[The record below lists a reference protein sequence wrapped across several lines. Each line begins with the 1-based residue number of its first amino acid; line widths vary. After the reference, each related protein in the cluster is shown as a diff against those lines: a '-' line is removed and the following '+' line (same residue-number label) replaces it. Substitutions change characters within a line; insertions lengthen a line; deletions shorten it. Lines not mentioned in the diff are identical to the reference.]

1 MTPRACLSIMAVLAG
16 CLLAACGDGPD
27 PPPTEYVEPTRPPLP
42 PVGSCIGVLDALGG
56 VAIPCDSEEAL
67 YRVLAYQEAG
77 DDTRCPAETTYT
89 AGLAVVPVLSVCYGD
104 PIPGGE

>member
-1 MTPRACLSIMAVLAG
+1 MTRHVGLSLVAAIGVLFV
-16 CLLAACGDGPD
+16 AACGDGPD
-27 PPPTEYVEPTRPPLP
+27 PPPTEYVEPTRPPLL
-42 PVGSCIGVLDALGG
+42 PVGSCIGEVDAVGG

-67 YRVLAYQEAG
+67 YRILAYQEAG

-89 AGLAVVPVLSVCYGD
+89 AGLAVVPVLSICYGD